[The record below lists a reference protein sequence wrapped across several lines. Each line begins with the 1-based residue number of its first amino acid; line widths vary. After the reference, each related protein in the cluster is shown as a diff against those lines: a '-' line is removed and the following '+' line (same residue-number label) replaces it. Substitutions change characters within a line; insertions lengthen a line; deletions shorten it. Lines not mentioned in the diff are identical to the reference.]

1 MKVAKVSGRIRYAA
15 FLSPVTHSY
24 RVEREELVSG
34 AWILRPGVVWN
45 CGSEDAAN
53 RLCDKQAAL
62 ERRIRKDI
70 EACQLTSG

>member
-15 FLSPVTHSY
+15 FLSPVTRRHH
-24 RVEREELVSG
+24 VKREELQG
-34 AWILRPGVVWN
+34 GRWTPCPAVVWN

-62 ERRIRKDI
+62 ERHIRKDI